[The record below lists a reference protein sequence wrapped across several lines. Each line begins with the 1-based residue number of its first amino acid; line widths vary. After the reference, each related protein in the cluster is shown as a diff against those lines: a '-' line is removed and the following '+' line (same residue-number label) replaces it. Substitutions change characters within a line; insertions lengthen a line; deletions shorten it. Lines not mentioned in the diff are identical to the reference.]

1 MPATA
6 VRWRSMAG
14 ALLSVALLGSARPGV
29 LHAGAPAFDAG
40 RAFEHVRQLAAIGP
54 RPAGSAG
61 AVQTRRYITAQLA
74 ALGLTA
80 TEQSFVAQTPVGSVT
95 MANVVARIPGSRPER
110 LILAGHYDTKL
121 FRGFRFVGANDGG
134 SSTAMLLEL
143 ARVLKA
149 RRNAFTIELAFFDGE
164 ESVIE
169 WTGDDHTYGSRHYVA
184 TAQRDGSLRSV
195 RAMVLFDMVG
205 DRHLTIK
212 RETDSTPWLT
222 DLVWASARRLGQPAF
237 LPEDFAVE
245 DDHRPF
251 LDAGIP
257 AVDIID
263 LDYDAWHT
271 KDDTLDQVSARSLQT
286 VGDVFLGALPH
297 IEARLRR

>member
-1 MPATA
+1 MPASA
-6 VRWRSMAG
+6 VRWRLLAG

-40 RAFEHVRQLAAIGP
+40 RAFEHVRQLVAIGP

-61 AVQTRRYITAQLA
+61 AVQTRRYITTQLE

-149 RRNAFTIELAFFDGE
+149 RRNALTIELVFFDGE

-184 TAQRDGSLRSV
+184 AARRDGSLRSV

-205 DRHLTIK
+205 DRQLTIK

>member
-1 MPATA
+1 MPAAA
-6 VRWRSMAG
+6 VRWRLMAG

-29 LHAGAPAFDAG
+29 LHADAAAFDAG
-40 RAFEHVRQLAAIGP
+40 RAFEHVRQLVAIGP

-61 AVQTRRYITAQLA
+61 AVQTRRYITTQLA

-169 WTGDDHTYGSRHYVA
+169 WTGEDHTYGSRHYVA